1 MSNATILLKFEED
14 PDIRRLIIEVDN
26 LNTFDNLSV
35 GQQIYIQNAN
45 NIVAAKIVIM
55 NRASRRTSV
64 ELLNSDDLRY
74 FNQNDRITFNPP
86 AEGFKSKKRSK
97 SKKVSKSKNKKV
109 SKSKNKKRSK
119 SKKVS
124 KY

>member
-1 MSNATILLKFEED
+1 M
-14 PDIRRLIIEVDN
+14 LI
-26 LNTFDNLSV
+26 
-35 GQQIYIQNAN
+35 
-45 NIVAAKIVIM
+45 IVAAKIFIM
-55 NRASRRTSV
+55 NTASRRTSV

-109 SKSKNKKRSK
+109 SKSKNKKVSKSKNKKRSK
-119 SKKVS
+119 SKKRS

>member
-1 MSNATILLKFEED
+1 MSNARIILKNLFNK
-14 PDIRRLIIEVDN
+14 RLVILVDN
-26 LNTFDNLSV
+26 LNTFYNLNV
-35 GQQIYIQNAN
+35 GQQINIQNAN
-45 NIVAAKIVIM
+45 N
-55 NRASRRTSV
+55 NRIAVNIIEINNRSTTV
-64 ELLNSDDLRY
+64 ESTYGSDDLRY

-86 AEGFKSKKRSK
+86 PDGGFKSKKRSK

-109 SKSKNKKRSK
+109 SKSKNKKVSK

>member
-1 MSNATILLKFEED
+1 MSNATILLKFED

-26 LNTFDNLSV
+26 SNILTILHED
-35 GQQIYIQNAN
+35 QIIYIQNAN
-45 NIVAAKIVIM
+45 NNIVAAKILRM
-55 NRASRRTSV
+55 NVAGRRTSV

-86 AEGFKSKKRSK
+86 PDGGFKSKKR
-97 SKKVSKSKNKKV
+97 
-109 SKSKNKKRSK
+109 SKNKKRSK
-119 SKKVS
+119 SKKRS